1 MTKDVTITK
10 QTSVSNVDIS
20 PVISE
25 VIEYTK
31 DQAVMKDIKTVL
43 ASVPKSDS
51 MDWKL
56 VSGVIMNS
64 LVEWVVENKDKND
77 VKSLEL
83 IQHLQKDIGYLL
95 QRLGLA
101 QQSFSQ
107 LISTI
112 KGLLNV
118 ALFLCPGTRCSGSK
132 HTRCCVVFLQHY

>member
-1 MTKDVTITK
+1 MSHPGQQRKVIHKIMTQSNIIPFNKYPKYSSIQLRKGEIEMTNEITTTK

-20 PVISE
+20 PIISE

-31 DQAVMKDIKTVL
+31 DQAVIKDIKSVL

-64 LVEWVVENKDKND
+64 LVEWVVENKDND
-77 VKSLEL
+77 NTRSLEL
-83 IQHLQKDIGYLL
+83 IQHLQKDVGYLL

-101 QQSFSQ
+101 E
-107 LISTI
+107 
-112 KGLLNV
+112 
-118 ALFLCPGTRCSGSK
+118 
-132 HTRCCVVFLQHY
+132 

>member
-10 QTSVSNVDIS
+10 QTSISNVDIS

-64 LVEWVVENKDKND
+64 LVEWVVENKDNDD
-77 VKSLEL
+77 VKSLQL
-83 IQHLQKDIGYLL
+83 IQHLQKDVGYLL

-101 QQSFSQ
+101 E
-107 LISTI
+107 
-112 KGLLNV
+112 
-118 ALFLCPGTRCSGSK
+118 
-132 HTRCCVVFLQHY
+132 

>member
-1 MTKDVTITK
+1 MTNQVTTTK
-10 QTSVSNVDIS
+10 QTSISNVDIS

-64 LVEWVVENKDKND
+64 LVEWVVENKDND
-77 VKSLEL
+77 GTRSLDL
-83 IQHLQKDIGYLL
+83 IKHLQKDIGYLL

-101 QQSFSQ
+101 E
-107 LISTI
+107 
-112 KGLLNV
+112 
-118 ALFLCPGTRCSGSK
+118 
-132 HTRCCVVFLQHY
+132 

>member
-1 MTKDVTITK
+1 MTKQVTTTK

-20 PVISE
+20 PIISE

-31 DQAVMKDIKTVL
+31 DQAVMKDIKSVL

-64 LVEWVVENKDKND
+64 LVEWVVENKDND
-77 VKSLEL
+77 GTKSLDL
-83 IQHLQKDIGYLL
+83 IKHLQRDVGYLL

-101 QQSFSQ
+101 E
-107 LISTI
+107 
-112 KGLLNV
+112 
-118 ALFLCPGTRCSGSK
+118 
-132 HTRCCVVFLQHY
+132 

>member
-1 MTKDVTITK
+1 MTKEVTTTK

-20 PVISE
+20 PIISE

-31 DQAVMKDIKTVL
+31 DQATITDIKSAI
-43 ASVPKSDS
+43 ASVPKANS

-64 LVEWVVENKDKND
+64 LVEWVVENKDSNN

-95 QRLGLA
+95 KRLGLA
-101 QQSFSQ
+101 Q
-107 LISTI
+107 
-112 KGLLNV
+112 
-118 ALFLCPGTRCSGSK
+118 
-132 HTRCCVVFLQHY
+132 

>member
-1 MTKDVTITK
+1 MTKEVTTTK

-20 PVISE
+20 PIISE

-31 DQAVMKDIKTVL
+31 DQAVLKDIKSVL

-64 LVEWVVENKDKND
+64 LVEWVVENKDND
-77 VKSLEL
+77 NTRSLEL
-83 IQHLQKDIGYLL
+83 IKHLQKDIGYLL

-101 QQSFSQ
+101 E
-107 LISTI
+107 
-112 KGLLNV
+112 
-118 ALFLCPGTRCSGSK
+118 
-132 HTRCCVVFLQHY
+132 